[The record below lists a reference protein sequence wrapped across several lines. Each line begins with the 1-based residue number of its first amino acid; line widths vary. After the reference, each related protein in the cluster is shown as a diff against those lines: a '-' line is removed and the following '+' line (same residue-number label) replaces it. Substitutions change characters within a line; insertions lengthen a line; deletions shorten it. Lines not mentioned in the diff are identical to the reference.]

1 MNYIIDQSYSFTVL
15 ENDARDEFFELEVDM
30 PSGKSSVRLPKLNFQ
45 KLPEYKIPS
54 SLVCRVKNINA
65 EGYPVL
71 THVVAPYVF
80 ELYEEVYTKG
90 ESIEC
95 QVLFVP
101 TNPAEEPYRI
111 CDKNGIFF
119 ALFDPDG
126 ILSKGQIIHVK
137 FSRLTPTRFTIVRVD
152 EGVKL
157 PYYSLKNILDA
168 TGSRPL
174 LRTFIRNHIIT
185 DSAIPGISK
194 EIHDMNAIW
203 VINAARSII
212 RSLPEWFIRSN
223 LRRHHQ
229 SYHLLLETLRSAL
242 LYLLEGSGF
251 LNAASTE
258 SQRSFREE
266 LTKMVEGIEPYQR
279 TLNILNNGNQDVFV
293 EGILDK
299 LQKSGYLYH
308 PAKQFAILMLIFR
321 IHPEMVVIYLNR
333 IFESIFGR
341 DLENWKRE
349 PFRSAFVEQFEIYV
363 CQARKQIDRLPVAEL
378 REQKARVET
387 VILAIAMQLLLT
399 GDDEKRS
406 RSLSLFYRYISLL
419 RPVKA
424 EALLSKSFLAL
435 LDADIN
441 TPLSFSQLKEPM
453 MMMTRATVMPDGDFL
468 GLVPST
474 HCYSNGVADI
484 TISPEGITIS
494 LTHRRDITEQVI
506 PDGFMPWLRP
516 KIKLNGIRGLSGPRL
531 RQLSEHNIWWHDIEA
546 QFEPGQ
552 TPVETTP
559 ATTDRAV
566 RRAEKG
572 DDNVYITIQ
581 PGTDYFDNNPT
592 FRCDIA
598 SSDYLEG
605 WGILKRDQVVGYNLK
620 QVPATTFQ
628 DARRRPLYFRA
639 KVLDERADGSYI
651 FSLRDEVDEY
661 IEKVY
666 NFEDE
671 FAAIITGI
679 NEYDLS
685 ALSREGVGLFL
696 NRSSVGEDD
705 NYKVGD
711 VVRCRMTRLG
721 KQGQLHADIIG
732 LSPQDYF
739 DKNMAFATLMHSIGE
754 EEEDE
759 NSDDDGLMRDFDE
772 ILSPDTLREVLEIIR
787 FRAIAESDL
796 IKAYDYLRFARLMAL
811 IIGDTSLADR
821 FGTHAALLSLH
832 QYYATNSRLDPE
844 KLVELKD
851 TAESDPFLKQ
861 LYHRLEMVS
870 WLDRPEQSDALYR
883 TVKDA
888 DGTGELERSI
898 AKLVLSYNILKSA
911 DNIDNADIA
920 SGIKKQIMNKLNVNS
935 ETKPGK
941 YYGSESKFLEFKTS
955 LVYPAVGPGEDMVED
970 PEKQQFHILSRI
982 AGMLNADGG
991 RLYLGV
997 NNDGFEIGLK
1007 NDFKFYERHQVSVGH
1022 YRTSIR
1028 NIDNLCVFLEN
1039 LIDYYFDKETA
1050 RKIDVFSDPEA
1061 EKGVIILDIK
1071 QSLKPVYLEGHLFV
1085 RQSGQSTREY
1095 HGEVAEAFIREREE
1109 LKAEHDRQLADALKK
1124 NEVPQPDLTPE
1135 AADVKEKAP
1144 ETVAAASSSSDS
1156 EEDTCSVIPTS
1167 AWIPNVLHDYEDA
1180 FVEPLGYLYFN
1191 SSNTV
1196 QFSETDLYKEPG
1208 FNGCGQALAVPHHLA
1223 EGYLILGFDNERA
1236 LRIPVSEVIEKA
1248 NGREAEINNQY
1259 KLMFAAV
1266 AGADDM
1272 LICVGADGS
1281 DNLWKRACR
1290 ISQIEQGHLNNLPK
1304 RLHDAPIDH
1313 TFSYEIA
1320 DESKS
1325 DKFADCMSDRLSA
1338 KRFGATLR
1346 VKPSLPR
1353 FKDTMANFV
1362 ADCAKQQ

>member
-1 MNYIIDQSYSFTVL
+1 MNYIIDQSYSFPVL
-15 ENDARDEFFELEVDM
+15 ENDARNDFFELEVDM
-30 PSGKSSVRLPKLNFQ
+30 PFGKSSVRLPKLSFQ
-45 KLPEYKIPS
+45 KSPDYKIPS
-54 SLVCRVKNINA
+54 SLVCRVKNINP

-90 ESIEC
+90 ETIEC

-101 TNPAEEPYRI
+101 NNPSEEPYRI
-111 CDKNGIFF
+111 CDSNGIFF
-119 ALFDPDG
+119 ALFDSDG
-126 ILSKGQIIHVK
+126 ILSKGQTIRVK
-137 FSRLTPTRFTIVRVD
+137 FTRLTPSRFTIVRVD
-152 EGVKL
+152 DGVKL
-157 PYYSLKNILDA
+157 PYYSLKSLLDA
-168 TGSRPL
+168 TNTRPR
-174 LRTFIRNHIIT
+174 LRAFIRNRIIT

-194 EIHDMNAIW
+194 EIHDMNAMW
-203 VINAARSII
+203 VINAARSILKI
-212 RSLPEWFIRSN
+212 LPEWFINAN
-223 LRRHHQ
+223 LKRHHQ
-229 SYHLLLETLRSAL
+229 VYHILLDTLRGTL

-266 LTKMVEGIEPYQR
+266 LTKMVESIEPYKR
-279 TLNILNNGNQDVFV
+279 TLTILTNGQQSDFV
-293 EGILDK
+293 EAFLDK

-321 IHPEMVVIYLNR
+321 IHPEMVAIYLNR

-349 PFRSAFVEQFEIYV
+349 PFRSAFVEQFKIYV
-363 CQARKQIDRLPVAEL
+363 HQARKQIDRLPVAEL
-378 REQKARVET
+378 RDQKAQVET
-387 VILAIAMQLLLT
+387 VILAIAMQLLLM
-399 GDDEKRS
+399 DEDEDRS

-419 RPVKA
+419 RPVKS

-453 MMMTRATVMPDGDFL
+453 MMMTRATVMPEGDFL

-474 HCYSNGVADI
+474 HCYSNGIADI
-484 TISPEGITIS
+484 TVSSDGITLS
-494 LTHRRDITEQVI
+494 LTHRHDITEQVI

-516 KIKLNGIRGLSGPRL
+516 KIKLNGVRGLSGARL
-531 RQLSEHNIWWHDIEA
+531 RQLSEHNLWWHDIET

-552 TPVETTP
+552 DLTEVTP

-572 DDNVYITIQ
+572 DDNVYITIK

-592 FRCDIA
+592 FLCDIA

-605 WGILKRDQVVGYNLK
+605 WGILKRDQIIGYNLK
-620 QVPATTFQ
+620 QVPATSFQ

-651 FSLRDEVDEY
+651 FSLRDEVDGY

-666 NFEDE
+666 NFEDDY
-671 FAAIITGI
+671 AAIITGV
-679 NEYDLS
+679 NEHDYS
-685 ALSREGVGLFL
+685 ALSREGVGLYL
-696 NRSSVGEDD
+696 NRNSVGEDGE
-705 NYKVGD
+705 YKVGD
-711 VVRCRMTRLG
+711 VVRCRMTRVG
-721 KQGQLHADIIG
+721 KQGQLHADIIR
-732 LSPQDYF
+732 LSPEDYF
-739 DKNMAFATLMHSIGE
+739 EKNMAFATLMHSIGE
-754 EEEDE
+754 EDEDE
-759 NSDDDGLMRDFDE
+759 NDNDDSVMRDLDE
-772 ILSPDTLREVLEIIR
+772 ILTPDIIREILEIIR

-796 IKAYDYLRFARLMAL
+796 IQAYDYLRFARLMAL
-811 IIGDTSLADR
+811 IIGDTILADR

-844 KLVELKD
+844 KLIKLKD
-851 TAESDPFLKQ
+851 SAACDPFLKK

-870 WLDRPEQSDALYR
+870 WLDRPEQADNLFR
-883 TVKDA
+883 TVKDLE
-888 DGTGELERSI
+888 GTGELERSI
-898 AKLVLSYNILKSA
+898 AKMVLSYNILKSA
-911 DNIDNADIA
+911 ENIDSSDIA

-935 ETKPGK
+935 ETKTGK

-955 LVYPAVGPGEDMVED
+955 LVYPAVGPGEDIVED

-1007 NDFKFYERHQVSVGH
+1007 NDFKYYERHQVQMGH
-1022 YRTSIR
+1022 YRSSIK

-1050 RKIDVFSDPEA
+1050 RKIDIFSDPEA
-1061 EKGVIILDIK
+1061 EKGVIIFDIK
-1071 QSLKPVYLEGHLFV
+1071 QSLKPVYLDGHLYV

-1095 HGEVAEAFIREREE
+1095 NGEAAETFVREREE
-1109 LKAEHDRQLADALKK
+1109 LKAEHDRQLAGAINNVKK
-1124 NEVPQPDLTPE
+1124 DNAEEPSDYSADNEKVENE
-1135 AADVKEKAP
+1135 ASRPVVMD
-1144 ETVAAASSSSDS
+1144 
-1156 EEDTCSVIPTS
+1156 EEGTCPVIPTS
-1167 AWIPNVLHDYEDA
+1167 EWIPNVLHNYEDG
-1180 FVEPLGYLYFN
+1180 FVEPLGYLYFKVN
-1191 SSNTV
+1191 NTV

-1208 FNGCGQALAVPHHLA
+1208 YDDCCQVLAVPHHLVD
-1223 EGYLILGFDNERA
+1223 GYLILGFENERV
-1236 LRIPVSEVIEKA
+1236 LRISVSEIMEKA
-1248 NGREAEINNQY
+1248 SDRETKINNEFR
-1259 KLMFAAV
+1259 LMFV
-1266 AGADDM
+1266 ALATTDD
-1272 LICVGADGS
+1272 LLVCVAADGA

-1290 ISQIEQGHLNNLPK
+1290 ISQIEQGHLNNTPK
-1304 RLHDAPIDH
+1304 RLHEAQIDH
-1313 TFSYEIA
+1313 TFQYEIA
-1320 DESKS
+1320 DSSRS
-1325 DKFADCMSDRLSA
+1325 DRFADCMPDRLSG
-1338 KRFGATLR
+1338 KRYGVTLR

-1353 FKDTMANFV
+1353 FRDAMTNFV
-1362 ADCAKQQ
+1362 SDCAKQQ